1 MRRKLFL
8 AGLGFALLSLV
19 NMSADEVMAQ
29 RGPRPS
35 PGAMVKQR
43 IGFTDV
49 TVTYHRP
56 GVKGRDIWGGL
67 VPYNQVWRAGANEA
81 TFIEF
86 SDDVKVNGQALPAGK
101 YSFFTIPGEK
111 EWTLIFNKA
120 TKRPGSDRDLWG
132 LMYDGVK
139 DQDALRLT
147 VKPEAAP
154 FQERLIYI
162 FSNPSETS
170 SDVTLWWEK
179 LKVSFVVEVE
189 LPTSE

>member
-56 GVKGRDIWGGL
+56 GVKDRDIWGGL

-162 FSNPSETS
+162 SSNPSETS
-170 SDVTLWWEK
+170 SDVTLWWAK
-179 LKVSFVVEVE
+179 LKVSFMVEVE
-189 LPTSE
+189 LPKSE

>member
-19 NMSADEVMAQ
+19 HMSADEVMAQ

-86 SDDVKVNGQALPAGK
+86 SDDVKVNGQALPSGK
-101 YSFFTIPGEK
+101 YSFFTIPGEE

-139 DQDALRLT
+139 DQDALRLI

-170 SDVTLWWEK
+170 SDVTLWWAK
-179 LKVSFVVEVE
+179 LKVSFMVEVE
-189 LPTSE
+189 LPKSE

>member
-56 GVKGRDIWGGL
+56 GVKDRDIWGGL

-170 SDVTLWWEK
+170 SDVTLWWAK
-179 LKVSFVVEVE
+179 LKVSFMVEVE
-189 LPTSE
+189 LPKSE

>member
-19 NMSADEVMAQ
+19 YMSADEVMAQ

-56 GVKGRDIWGGL
+56 GVKDRDIWGGL

-162 FSNPSETS
+162 SSNPSETS
-170 SDVTLWWEK
+170 SDVTLWWAK

-189 LPTSE
+189 LPKSE